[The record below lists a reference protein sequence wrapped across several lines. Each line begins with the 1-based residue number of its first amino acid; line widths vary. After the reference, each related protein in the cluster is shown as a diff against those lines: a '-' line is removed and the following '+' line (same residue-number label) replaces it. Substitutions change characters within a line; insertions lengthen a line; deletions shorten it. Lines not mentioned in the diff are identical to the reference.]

1 MSRAPASPAS
11 QDAQAVRVARL
22 YYVQGLTTSAIAAE
36 LGLSRPK
43 VSRLLSHARRHGLV
57 EIRIHDPGGQAQ
69 GLEARLHARYPFLKA
84 QVVGVPPGSAEATWL
99 ERSAAAAAAAL
110 GELLRPGMTVGVA
123 WGTTMS
129 AVSRAL
135 VPRPVGGLT
144 FVQLNGSASAADF
157 MSGFVTDTI
166 LRFARNFAAGAQ
178 LFPVP
183 TFFDDAATKRAMWRE
198 RSVRHVLDL
207 QERAELLIYSV
218 GSHAASIPSHVYSAG
233 YLDAGDLAALA
244 AEGAVGDIGTVFY
257 RADGGDAGL
266 SLNARASGPPLSL
279 IREAQDSLC
288 VVSGLGKAAALHA
301 ALEGRLMRRLIVD
314 EMTAR
319 AVLEL
324 GDPAPGTAAQD
335 GLTQDGL
342 TRE

>member
-1 MSRAPASPAS
+1 VISADSDVSIHPVAGG
-11 QDAQAVRVARL
+11 QDIQAVRVARL
-22 YYVQGLTTSAIAAE
+22 YYVQGLTTNAIAAE

-43 VSRLLSHARRHGLV
+43 VSRLLSHARRRGLV
-57 EIRIHDPGGQAQ
+57 EIRIHDPEGQAQ
-69 GLEARLHARYPFLKA
+69 GLEARLQARYPFLKV
-84 QVVGVPPGSAEATWL
+84 QVVGVPQGSPEDVWL
-99 ERSAAAAAAAL
+99 ERTAAAAAAAL

-129 AVSRAL
+129 AVSHAL
-135 VPRPVGGLT
+135 LPRPVPALT
-144 FVQLNGSASAADF
+144 FVQLNGSANAADF

-166 LRFARNFAAGAQ
+166 LRFARNFTAGAQ

-183 TFFDDAATKRAMWRE
+183 TFFDDSATKRAMWRE

-207 QERAELLIYSV
+207 QERADLLIYSV

-233 YLDAGDLAALA
+233 YLDADDLAALN

-257 RADGGDAGL
+257 RADGSDAGL
-266 SLNARASGPPLSL
+266 SLNARASGPPLEL
-279 IREAQDSLC
+279 IREASDSLC
-288 VVSGLGKAAALHA
+288 VVSGLGKAAALKA

-319 AVLEL
+319 AVLECS
-324 GDPAPGTAAQD
+324 D
-335 GLTQDGL
+335 
-342 TRE
+342 